1 MVYPELSR
9 RFLIRPQEGNVE
21 LAATVWV
28 LMMQNHNQIIIKE
41 RNSSKKQKL

>member
-21 LAATVWV
+21 LAATVSD
-28 LMMQNHNQIIIKE
+28 NDAK
-41 RNSSKKQKL
+41 S